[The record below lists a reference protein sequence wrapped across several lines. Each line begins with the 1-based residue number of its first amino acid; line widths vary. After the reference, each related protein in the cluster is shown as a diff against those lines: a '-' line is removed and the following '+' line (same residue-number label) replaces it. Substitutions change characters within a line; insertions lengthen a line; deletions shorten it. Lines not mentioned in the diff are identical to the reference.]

1 MKKLA
6 AVLMCLC
13 LIAVFPITAY
23 ASQSDAN
30 ISTVVPDTHNITVV
44 SDGAQVFFGGAPGSS
59 FTVERLS
66 EPTLLIRPDSEKT
79 VKQILLNGEDV
90 TSLVKGGYY
99 TLAPVYE
106 DKTLTVVTEDLPQSD
121 KPDSKT
127 YTVKGTVI
135 RNGQPVEGVTLELR
149 SPLKTGVTDKNGS
162 FMFENVARGSYTL
175 TATEN
180 GLVVGYVEFELAE
193 SEETS
198 LSLTDAGVYNI
209 TVNQD
214 EIGIHLDL
222 HLNED
227 NTMQIESVS
236 GIEDNSKDNRNTGEK
251 DIEGSIKTSTDDTA
265 NVKTG
270 ADSNSP
276 LTGDRSYAMLSL
288 LIVLAMIA
296 SFVFVGFYGK
306 NKKDNR

>member
-1 MKKLA
+1 M
-6 AVLMCLC
+6 
-13 LIAVFPITAY
+13 
-23 ASQSDAN
+23 
-30 ISTVVPDTHNITVV
+30 
-44 SDGAQVFFGGAPGSS
+44 FFGGASGSS

-106 DKTLTVVTEDLPQSD
+106 DKTLTVVTEDLPKSD
-121 KPDSKT
+121 TPDSKT

-251 DIEGSIKTSTDDTA
+251 DIGGSIKTSTDDTA
-265 NVKTG
+265 NVKTN

-296 SFVFVGFYGK
+296 LFVFVGFYGK